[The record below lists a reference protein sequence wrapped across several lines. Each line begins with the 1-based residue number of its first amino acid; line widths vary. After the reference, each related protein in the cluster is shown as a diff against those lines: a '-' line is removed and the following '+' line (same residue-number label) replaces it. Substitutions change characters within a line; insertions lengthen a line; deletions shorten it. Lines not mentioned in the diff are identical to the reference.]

1 MWGPADEMQMFREGR
16 RCEFP
21 ALRTHPPLRARLR
34 ARTFSSQVEFRTK
47 AVNILPV
54 EGGPPKRSR
63 LSLVSRKEAVI
74 CGLRQGNSRGR
85 TALRPPRIDGST
97 PAARRRGTAH
107 VVHLRR
113 NVAKDFWW
121 SLLKA
126 DYLALL

>member
-63 LSLVSRKEAVI
+63 LSLVSRKEAVT
-74 CGLRQGNSRGR
+74 CGFRQGTPGEGQTSDRLALTDQLPPLAGG
-85 TALRPPRIDGST
+85 ALRMSST
-97 PAARRRGTAH
+97 FGGM
-107 VVHLRR
+107 
-113 NVAKDFWW
+113 
-121 SLLKA
+121 
-126 DYLALL
+126 